1 MAGEMTKSR
10 VVELGF
16 PAEPKAVDDAA
27 LQIVCSINMQDVE
40 SVVDAFKEQ
49 DELLR
54 QAQEFSEL
62 RAKYAA
68 LEAATY
74 KRIVDR
80 GWASA
85 LKPNSNICK
94 AAKWLAEEP
103 EKYEERLRIILQGEG
118 TLVSLWKQDC
128 ALHDKM
134 DTVKTYLK
142 ERRDEIQ
149 RYDREGRASVGIEVP
164 VDSHAL
170 WDMDYHFER
179 YLDACNRI
187 RWETPKELEEVEQ
200 ALINDTR
207 IKLRA
212 KGAVG
217 IGEGEYIDPERY
229 PEELAEA
236 VGIRVK
242 NIASCI
248 LRLKEICTVANID
261 FGDEMKKAL
270 EMAMVNVKE
279 LQ

>member
-1 MAGEMTKSR
+1 MAGEITKSK

-16 PAEPKAVDDAA
+16 SAEPKAVDDAA
-27 LQIVCSINMQDVE
+27 LQIVCNINMQDVE

-49 DELLR
+49 DELLK

-103 EKYEERLRIILQGEG
+103 EKYEERLRIILRGEG

-149 RYDREGRASVGIEVP
+149 KYDKEGRANVGDVP
-164 VDSHAL
+164 VNSRDL
-170 WDMDYHFER
+170 WDMEYHFDR
-179 YLDACNRI
+179 YLSACRGI
-187 RWETPKELEEVEQ
+187 YWDTPTELAEVEQ

-207 IKLRA
+207 IRLRA

-217 IGEGEYIDPERY
+217 IGDGEYIDPKRY

-248 LRLKEICTVANID
+248 LKLKEICTAANIRFD
-261 FGDEMKKAL
+261 SEMKKAL
-270 EMAMVNVKE
+270 EMAMVDVKE